1 MPATPSSRAKD
12 QLPASLDAKLIA
24 CKGKATPASVIERPA
39 PPKPKAVG
47 ARTAAVT
54 FRVTAKDFLRLQLGA
69 AQLETSAQ
77 DVIIAAIN
85 DYLDRSGVMS
95 SDRCVCL
102 RQAGQVLEHATGA
115 VGRG

>member
-1 MPATPSSRAKD
+1 LRAKEK
-12 QLPASLDAKLIA
+12 QHLHLLL
-24 CKGKATPASVIERPA
+24 T
-39 PPKPKAVG
+39 
-47 ARTAAVT
+47 RTAAVT

-115 VGRG
+115 VGRV